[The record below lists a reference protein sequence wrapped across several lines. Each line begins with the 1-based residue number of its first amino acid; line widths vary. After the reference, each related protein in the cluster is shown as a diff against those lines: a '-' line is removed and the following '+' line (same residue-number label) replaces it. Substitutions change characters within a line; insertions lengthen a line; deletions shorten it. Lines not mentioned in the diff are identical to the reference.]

1 MSGKKGKKSSRKKN
15 RGLMRR
21 MFVDTGVYRKYLTF
35 SIILVI
41 TGRLC
46 LAVAPRVAGRITDI
60 LQKEVLSQNYS
71 VGNFLPLAI
80 ALAVLYFYGNL
91 SDGFVNKNMV
101 LVGEQLALKLRNAI
115 QKKLNHL
122 PLNYMDSHP
131 SGDILSRATNDV
143 VTFTNDLESTL
154 PTLLGQS
161 VMLVTA
167 TIMMLITNPI
177 LTLIYVVVVPIGFF
191 IASRISAGTR
201 KRYREQ
207 QRVLGELGGT
217 VTDVYANHLL
227 TKAYGCEDERQ
238 KHFDECSARY
248 AKAYTMSRFLSGFI
262 IPTSVLTTSISYIC
276 LCIVGGVMMMRGSLS
291 LGGFQTFLLYGNMV
305 GTPLSS
311 IATAINNTQEGLAAV
326 ALVYEFLDE
335 EEEPVE
341 TPSVTLDGEA
351 VKGSVVFDHVRFG
364 YVPDKILMHDVSLE
378 AKPGMTMA
386 VVGPSGAGKTT
397 LVNLLLRFYDIQG
410 GRILVDGQDT
420 KNISRENLRSAF
432 GMVLQDSWIFS
443 GTIADNI
450 AYGKPGA
457 TREEVIA
464 AARKVQCDTFIDK
477 LPRGY
482 DTMISEENSAL
493 SSGEKQL
500 LVIARTVLAD
510 PAVLILDEATS
521 QVDTRTETLITAAM
535 EKMMTG
541 RTCFV
546 IAHRLFT
553 IQGADQIIFM
563 AEGDIKEVGSHDE
576 LMARGG
582 MYAQMYA
589 SLA

>member
-1 MSGKKGKKSSRKKN
+1 
-15 RGLMRR
+15 
-21 MFVDTGVYRKYLTF
+21 
-35 SIILVI
+35 
-41 TGRLC
+41 
-46 LAVAPRVAGRITDI
+46 
-60 LQKEVLSQNYS
+60 
-71 VGNFLPLAI
+71 
-80 ALAVLYFYGNL
+80 
-91 SDGFVNKNMV
+91 
-101 LVGEQLALKLRNAI
+101 
-115 QKKLNHL
+115 
-122 PLNYMDSHP
+122 
-131 SGDILSRATNDV
+131 
-143 VTFTNDLESTL
+143 
-154 PTLLGQS
+154 
-161 VMLVTA
+161 
-167 TIMMLITNPI
+167 
-177 LTLIYVVVVPIGFF
+177 
-191 IASRISAGTR
+191 
-201 KRYREQ
+201 
-207 QRVLGELGGT
+207 
-217 VTDVYANHLL
+217 
-227 TKAYGCEDERQ
+227 
-238 KHFDECSARY
+238 
-248 AKAYTMSRFLSGFI
+248 
-262 IPTSVLTTSISYIC
+262 
-276 LCIVGGVMMMRGSLS
+276 
-291 LGGFQTFLLYGNMV
+291 
-305 GTPLSS
+305 
-311 IATAINNTQEGLAAV
+311 
-326 ALVYEFLDE
+326 
-335 EEEPVE
+335 
-341 TPSVTLDGEA
+341 
-351 VKGSVVFDHVRFG
+351 
-364 YVPDKILMHDVSLE
+364 
-378 AKPGMTMA
+378 
-386 VVGPSGAGKTT
+386 
-397 LVNLLLRFYDIQG
+397 
-410 GRILVDGQDT
+410 
-420 KNISRENLRSAF
+420 
-432 GMVLQDSWIFS
+432 MVLQDSWIFS